1 MSKLLLKLQGLR
13 SLNRTIFPPYL
24 FVYDDILIYKK
35 RKWIWVKEISIS
47 YGQIS
52 QVTLNKG
59 IFFSS
64 LDIYS
69 AGTDNIVLRFIPT
82 EPAVK
87 AKKILDQKV
96 YHSHAKHQQVE
107 TGSKV
112 TLSDYE
118 KSLNR
123 LQELLNKNKI
133 SQRDF
138 HRKKS
143 ELIKDL

>member
-1 MSKLLLKLQGLR
+1 
-13 SLNRTIFPPYL
+13 
-24 FVYDDILIYKK
+24 
-35 RKWIWVKEISIS
+35 VKEISIS

>member
-1 MSKLLLKLQGLR
+1 MLQGLR

-24 FVYDDILIYKK
+24 YVYDDILIYKK
-35 RKWIWVKEISIS
+35 RRWIWVREISIS
-47 YGQIS
+47 YSQIS

-64 LDIYS
+64 LDIFS
-69 AGTDNIVLRFIPT
+69 AGTDNIILKYVPT
-82 EPAVK
+82 NLAVK
-87 AKKILDQKV
+87 AKRILDQKV

-112 TLSDYE
+112 TISDYE

-123 LQELLNKNKI
+123 LQELRNKGQI
-133 SQRDF
+133 SEREY
-138 HRKKS
+138 HRKKL
-143 ELIKDL
+143 EVIKDL